1 MAGKIFVKN
10 AGGGL
15 RGSTSGLRF
24 NPREAP
30 EFVEED
36 RTYARGD
43 EPEKKVLE
51 EEKKRR
57 EKEHR
62 QKKITGLQHVTLTSK
77 KTRRGERDDAR
88 NDEELS
94 EMTGPASST
103 GYPLDVASG
112 AKTGGGS
119 AMGGAPVNIMTSD
132 DRLAPFD
139 VLRKK
144 VFERKNDAE
153 PLRVDKPFQSTMGQP
168 GVMTERPKDETTE
181 QARFRSDPTKRR
193 GKLRVFGRNPNKHS
207 TISGLAKRTVE
218 ALKNSF
224 FNRITQLRLRGSGR
238 PKISWDPRAKNSSIM
253 FQDSQRRLPVTDTNP
268 TIPFQSGRREKN
280 LNHGGRGR
288 SLYRHFKALMTPRKP
303 RVPMGMGHSK
313 ALESP
318 TAPPKGPNLGRRMSH
333 INFNLGAPRPVAKS
347 LDTIAKAQLSQTDIS
362 EFKWLIRELRR
373 ILRGASLFKSL
384 EDAEHDEERPTPN
397 AHRLT
402 TSSPTGATEVD
413 PDDDPRYWGSHPIG
427 LLVARRGH
435 M

>member
-1 MAGKIFVKN
+1 MAGKILVKN
-10 AGGGL
+10 VGGGL

-51 EEKKRR
+51 EEKKQR
-57 EKEHR
+57 ERHHR
-62 QKKITGLQHVTLTSK
+62 HKQIAGLQHLSLTSK
-77 KTRRGERDDAR
+77 KRRNSRGDDAR

-94 EMTGPASST
+94 ELTGPASST
-103 GYPLDVASG
+103 GYPLDVSTG

-119 AMGGAPVNIMTSD
+119 AMGGNPVNIMTSN
-132 DRLAPFD
+132 DRLTPFD
-139 VLRKK
+139 ILTKN
-144 VFERKNDAE
+144 VFERKNEAE

-181 QARFRSDPTKRR
+181 TSKFRADPSKRR
-193 GKLRVFGRNPNKHS
+193 GKLRVFGRNPERHS
-207 TISGLAKRTVE
+207 TIGGMAKRTVA

-238 PKISWDPRAKNSSIM
+238 PKISWDPRMKNSSILH
-253 FQDSQRRLPVTDTNP
+253 QDAQRRGPVMDAGVVV
-268 TIPFQSGRREKN
+268 PFQTGKRETN
-280 LNHGGRGR
+280 LNHSGRGR
-288 SLYRHFKALMTPRKP
+288 SFYRHQKALHQPRLPKT
-303 RVPMGMGHSK
+303 PMGKRFAQKIS
-313 ALESP
+313 SFI
-318 TAPPKGPNLGRRMSH
+318 APKQGPKLGTHMNLGFGKPSPS
-333 INFNLGAPRPVAKS
+333 FAKS
-347 LDTIAKAQLSQTDIS
+347 FDMLAKAQLSHSDLA

-373 ILRGASLFKSL
+373 ILRGGAFAKSL

-413 PDDDPRYWGSHPIG
+413 PDDDPRYWGAHPIG